1 MAMPSS
7 PPEVSASLPPSALK
21 RGAAKGNQG
30 RAVHFAVQ
38 GPGPG
43 EIPTRQ
49 MAYVCSAQ
57 CSTRCSLPLS
67 SVASPL
73 SLFCS
78 TQCSTR
84 CSLPLSSVASPLSLF
99 CSTQCSTQC
108 SLPLSSVASPLSLF
122 CSTQCSLP
130 LSSVASPL
138 SLFCSTQCSTQCS
151 LPLSSV
157 ASPLSLFCSL
167 RHSLHVLY
175 SSFNT
180 LSCPLNLL
188 TWASES
194 TTIITNITSFL
205 LLNNDTLLST
215 GTCHP
220 SVSLS
225 LLAAHLCQRRCR

>member
-1 MAMPSS
+1 MVSGSQNLLTHIDQDSLLGEYGGGSMAMPSS

-49 MAYVCSAQ
+49 MAYVCS
-57 CSTRCSLPLS
+57 
-67 SVASPL
+67 
-73 SLFCS
+73 
-78 TQCSTR
+78 
-84 CSLPLSSVASPLSLF
+84 
-99 CSTQCSTQC
+99 TQCSTQC
-108 SLPLSSVASPLSLF
+108 SLPLSSVASLLSL
-122 CSTQCSLP
+122 L
-130 LSSVASPL
+130 
-138 SLFCSTQCSTQCS
+138 CSTQCSTQCS

-180 LSCPLNLL
+180 LSCPLNML

-194 TTIITNITSFL
+194 TTIITNMTTFL
-205 LLNNDTLLST
+205 LLNNDALLST
-215 GTCHP
+215 GTCPP

>member
-122 CSTQCSLP
+122 CS
-130 LSSVASPL
+130 
-138 SLFCSTQCSTQCS
+138 
-151 LPLSSV
+151 
-157 ASPLSLFCSL
+157 L

>member
-1 MAMPSS
+1 MVSGSQNLLTHIDQDSLLGEYGGGSMTMPSS

-49 MAYVCSAQ
+49 MAYVCSTQ
-57 CSTRCSLPLS
+57 CSTQCSLPLS
-67 SVASPL
+67 SVASLL
-73 SLFCS
+73 SL
-78 TQCSTR
+78 
-84 CSLPLSSVASPLSLF
+84 L

-108 SLPLSSVASPLSLF
+108 SLPLSSVASPLSL
-122 CSTQCSLP
+122 L
-130 LSSVASPL
+130 
-138 SLFCSTQCSTQCS
+138 
-151 LPLSSV
+151 
-157 ASPLSLFCSL
+157 CSL

-180 LSCPLNLL
+180 LSCPLNML

-194 TTIITNITSFL
+194 TTIITNITTFL
-205 LLNNDTLLST
+205 LLNNDTLCPQALVT
-215 GTCHP
+215 P
-220 SVSLS
+220 
-225 LLAAHLCQRRCR
+225 A